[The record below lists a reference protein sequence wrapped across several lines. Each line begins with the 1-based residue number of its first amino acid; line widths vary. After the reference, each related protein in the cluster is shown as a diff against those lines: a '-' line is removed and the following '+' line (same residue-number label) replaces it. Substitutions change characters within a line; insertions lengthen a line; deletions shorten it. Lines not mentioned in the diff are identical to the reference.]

1 MPRGKRTSV
10 EDEKKV
16 MALWMVGT
24 DYADIS
30 RQTGKPESTVRTII
44 DRCKDL
50 PEYAEIRT
58 KMKVLF
64 SEDFLRIAKKA
75 LKRLEET
82 IEKPESNIMV
92 HHLTTVIG
100 TLIDKLRLIHDADG
114 VDADGGG
121 VVEVTQTITIK
132 PPEEDGEYEDE

>member
-50 PEYAEIRT
+50 PEYVEVRQ
-58 KMKVLF
+58 KMKILF
-64 SEDFLRIAKKA
+64 SEDFLRITKKA
-75 LKRLEET
+75 LKRLEDT
-82 IEKPESNIMV
+82 IDSPESNIMV

-100 TLIDKLRLIHDADG
+100 TLIDKLRMIHDIDGAD
-114 VDADGGG
+114 DDNGGG
-121 VVEVTQTITIK
+121 VIQISNVQDLT
-132 PPEEDGEYEDE
+132 PPEVDNE